1 MLSYSFI
8 FWVLDMLP
16 SVGWISAIFASKQVI
31 LVRAAFVLTHGRCP
45 LILYLNYPV
54 ENETDPLPSFAF
66 ACLWFCR
73 SRAITGSPVHPIGGA
88 ALVADPE
95 IPPNT
100 ARIG

>member
-1 MLSYSFI
+1 MNQATGFSRRL
-8 FWVLDMLP
+8 
-16 SVGWISAIFASKQVI
+16 
-31 LVRAAFVLTHGRCP
+31 
-45 LILYLNYPV
+45 
-54 ENETDPLPSFAF
+54 SFAF